1 MFFET
6 ADFAAQARLE
16 VAQQAFGEFVGQ
28 VGAVGALADF
38 LRQLRQR
45 LRQASQNRP
54 AQRLPPRQLLHF
66 LFFQLL
72 LQQMHRLLQTLAEA
86 RRQLLLQ
93 TLQTPGLVLHSLR
106 FVLDEQEQPLHQE
119 AVASPTLT
127 HWNRLFLPLI
137 LPLILAFLSV
147 GLQLAFLFF
156 ALFSVMFFSL
166 FTTLFF

>member
-1 MFFET
+1 MSQRHFDGLPVVQADEDRRST
-6 ADFAAQARLE
+6 VTPEHVLPEAADFAAQAGLE
-16 VAQQAFGEFVGQ
+16 AAEQAFGEFVGQ

-45 LRQASQNRP
+45 LGQASQSRP
-54 AQRLPPRQLLHF
+54 AKRLPARQLLHF

-93 TLQTPGLVLHSLR
+93 TLQTPGLILHSLR

-119 AVASPTLT
+119 AVASPALT
-127 HWNRLFLPLI
+127 H
-137 LPLILAFLSV
+137 
-147 GLQLAFLFF
+147 
-156 ALFSVMFFSL
+156 
-166 FTTLFF
+166 